1 MYKLNLIDKI
11 SFLLVLIGAINWGL
25 IGIANFDLVAALF
38 GSISQILQ
46 RIIYIAVG
54 IAAIDLLVLLF
65 KSKIFTFKR

>member
-11 SFLLVLIGAINWGL
+11 SFLLVIIGAINWGL
-25 IGIANFDLVAALF
+25 IGVANFDLVAALF
-38 GSISQILQ
+38 GSISQVVQ

-65 KSKIFTFKR
+65 KSNIFKLKR

>member
-11 SFLLVLIGAINWGL
+11 SFLLVIIGAINWGL
-25 IGIANFDLVAALF
+25 IGVANFDLVAALF

>member
-11 SFLLVLIGAINWGL
+11 SFLLVIIGAINWGL
-25 IGIANFDLVAALF
+25 IGVANFDLVATLF